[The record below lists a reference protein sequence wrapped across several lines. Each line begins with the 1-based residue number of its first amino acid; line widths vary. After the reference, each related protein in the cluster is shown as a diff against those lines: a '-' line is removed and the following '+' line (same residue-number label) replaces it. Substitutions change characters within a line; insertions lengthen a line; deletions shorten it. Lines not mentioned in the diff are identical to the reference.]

1 MARKNKKEL
10 VEKVAEETK
19 VEVADLDRLPVE
31 AIEKLDAIVPDQ
43 ELPSDEVSESQPTEV
58 CGAGTICES
67 ETVRPTS
74 ERVRLKGHHPI
85 TKEPVYL

>member
-19 VEVADLDRLPVE
+19 VEAVDLDRLPVE

-43 ELPSDEVSESQPTEV
+43 EET
-58 CGAGTICES
+58 ATIKFPNGSTIQIHTKPCE
-67 ETVRPTS
+67 RKK
-74 ERVRLKGHHPI
+74 LKGHHPI